1 MVFDYTAMGDAR
13 ASDDLSR
20 RVSGQVA
27 SFKERDR
34 PDLPPGPTP
43 VGFDKLQQMYD
54 RTAVSFEGM
63 QFVSRLGG
71 AAASPFALRRQTC
84 FTCRIFAT
92 PRSVPSLATL
102 CLRSYM

>member
-71 AAASPFALRRQTC
+71 AAAVLLPCGVRPASHVASPQLLA
-84 FTCRIFAT
+84 
-92 PRSVPSLATL
+92 PSHRS
-102 CLRSYM
+102 